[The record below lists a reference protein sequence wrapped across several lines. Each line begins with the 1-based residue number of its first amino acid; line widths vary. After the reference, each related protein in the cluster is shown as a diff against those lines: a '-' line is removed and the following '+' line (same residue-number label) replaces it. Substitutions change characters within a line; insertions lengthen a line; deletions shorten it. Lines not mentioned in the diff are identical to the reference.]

1 MIICL
6 DVGNTHIFGGVF
18 EGSKD
23 ILTFRIDTHSGITS
37 DQFGVFLKNVLRENN
52 VDPKGVENISIGS
65 VVPSIDY
72 SLRAACIKY
81 FKITPFFLKAGVKT
95 GLMIKYNNPTEVG
108 ADRIANAIAAI
119 EQFPGKDIIIAD
131 FGTAT
136 VFCAV
141 TGNKDYLG
149 GAILPGMRL
158 SMEALNKNTAKLFP
172 VEIIRP
178 ESIVGRSTIESI
190 QSGLYY
196 SQIGAMREFVT
207 RAIERQILSSK
218 PILIGTG
225 GFAHLFEKEDLF
237 DKIIPDLALQGLRL
251 ALEKNTQ

>member
-18 EGSKD
+18 EGSKV
-23 ILTFRIDTHSGITS
+23 ILTFRIPTHSGITS
-37 DQFGVFLKNVLRENN
+37 DQFGIFMKNVLREND
-52 VDPKGVENISIGS
+52 VDPTKVDNISIGS

-72 SLRAACIKY
+72 SLRSACIKY

-95 GLMIKYNNPTEVG
+95 GLKIRYLNPVEVG
-108 ADRIANAIAAI
+108 ADRIANAIAAV
-119 EQFPGKDIIIAD
+119 EQFPDNDIIIAD

-141 TGNKDYLG
+141 TAAKEYLG

-158 SMEALNKNTAKLFP
+158 SMEALNKNTAKLSP

-178 ESIVGRSTIESI
+178 EVVIGRSTMESI

-196 SQIGAMREFVT
+196 SQMGAMREFISRVKET
-207 RAIERQILSSK
+207 QFLNST
-218 PILIGTG
+218 PIIIGTG

-237 DKIIPDLALQGLRL
+237 NAIISDLALQGLRL
-251 ALEKNTQ
+251 ALEKNA

>member
-18 EGSKD
+18 NNNKY

-52 VDPKGVENISIGS
+52 VDPDNVQNISIGS

-72 SLRAACIKY
+72 SLRSACIKY
-81 FKITPFFLKAGVKT
+81 FHITPFFLKAGVKT
-95 GLMIKYNNPTEVG
+95 GLMIKYYNPSEVG
-108 ADRIANAIAAI
+108 ADRIANAIAAV
-119 EQFPGKDIIIAD
+119 EQFPDQDIIIAD

-141 TGNKDYLG
+141 TANKEYLG

-158 SMEALNKNTAKLFP
+158 SMEALNKGTAKLFP

-178 ESIVGRSTIESI
+178 NNTVGKSTTESI
-190 QSGLYY
+190 QSGLYL
-196 SQIGAMREFVT
+196 SQIGAMREFLF
-207 RAIERQILSSK
+207 RCKENHYFHSDPLIL
-218 PILIGTG
+218 GTG
-225 GFAHLFEKEDLF
+225 GFSHLFDQENLF
-237 DKIIPDLALQGLRL
+237 HAIMPNLALHGLLL
-251 ALEKNTQ
+251 ALEKNSL

>member
-18 EGSKD
+18 EGPKD

-37 DQFGVFLKNVLRENN
+37 DQFGIFLKNVLRENN
-52 VDPKGVENISIGS
+52 VDPSKVQNISIGS

-72 SLRAACIKY
+72 SLRSACIKY

-95 GLMIKYNNPTEVG
+95 GLMIKYLNPTEVG
-108 ADRIANAIAAI
+108 ADRIANAIAAV

-141 TGNKDYLG
+141 TANKEYLG

-172 VEIIRP
+172 VEIVRP
-178 ESIVGRSTIESI
+178 NAVIGRTTSESI
-190 QSGLYY
+190 QSGLYF
-196 SQIGAMREFVT
+196 SQIGAMREFLI
-207 RAIERQILSSK
+207 RSK
-218 PILIGTG
+218 ETHSFTSTPITLGTG

-237 DKIIPDLALQGLRL
+237 HSIIPDLALHGLRL

>member
-18 EGSKD
+18 ENNKY

-52 VDPKGVENISIGS
+52 IDPDKTQNISIGS

-72 SLRAACIKY
+72 SLRSACIKY
-81 FKITPFFLKAGVKT
+81 FDINPFFLKAGVRT
-95 GLMIKYNNPTEVG
+95 GLMIKYYNPSEVG
-108 ADRIANAIAAI
+108 ADRIANAIAAV
-119 EQFPGKDIIIAD
+119 EQFPDKDIIIAD

-141 TGNKDYLG
+141 TATKEYLG

-158 SMEALNKNTAKLFP
+158 SMEALHKNTAKLSA
-172 VEIIRP
+172 VEILRP
-178 ESIVGRSTIESI
+178 NHPIGKSTTESI
-190 QSGLYY
+190 QSGIYLN
-196 SQIGAMREFVT
+196 QIGAMREFLF
-207 RAIERQILSSK
+207 RCKENNYFSENPLI
-218 PILIGTG
+218 IGTG
-225 GFAHLFEKEDLF
+225 GFSHLFEEEKLF
-237 DKIIPDLALQGLRL
+237 HAIIPNLALHGLRL
-251 ALEKNTQ
+251 ALEKNTI

>member
-23 ILTFRIDTHSGITS
+23 LLTFRIDTHSGITS
-37 DQFGVFLKNVLRENN
+37 DQFGIFLKNVLRENG
-52 VDPKGVENISIGS
+52 VDPNKVQNVSIGS

-72 SLRAACIKY
+72 SLRSACIKY

-95 GLMIKYNNPTEVG
+95 GLKIKYHNPMEVG
-108 ADRIANAIAAI
+108 ADRIANAIAAV
-119 EQFPGKDIIIAD
+119 EQFPDKDIIIAD

-141 TGNKDYLG
+141 TATKEYLG

-158 SMEALNKNTAKLFP
+158 SMEALNKNTAKLSP

-178 ESIVGRSTIESI
+178 DVVIGRSTAESI
-190 QSGLYY
+190 QSGLYF
-196 SQIGAMREFVT
+196 SQIGAMREFVSRT
-207 RAIERQILSSK
+207 RETHFANPSSLIK
-218 PILIGTG
+218 IGTG

-237 DKIIPDLALQGLRL
+237 SKIIPDLALQGLRL
-251 ALEKNTQ
+251 ALERNT

>member
-18 EGSKD
+18 EGSED
-23 ILTFRIDTHSGITS
+23 LLTFRIDTHSGITS
-37 DQFGVFLKNVLRENN
+37 DQFGIFLKNVLRENSI
-52 VDPKGVENISIGS
+52 DPDKVENISIGS

-72 SLRAACIKY
+72 SLRSACIKY

-95 GLMIKYNNPTEVG
+95 GLKIKYHNPMEVG
-108 ADRIANAIAAI
+108 ADRIANAIAAV
-119 EQFPGKDIIIAD
+119 EQFPDKDIIIAD

-141 TGNKDYLG
+141 TATRDYLG

-158 SMEALNKNTAKLFP
+158 SMETLNKNTAKLSP

-178 ESIVGRSTIESI
+178 EVVIGRSTAESI
-190 QSGLYY
+190 QSGLYF
-196 SQIGAMREFVT
+196 SQIGAVREFISRVKGMHFSNS
-207 RAIERQILSSK
+207 APVI
-218 PILIGTG
+218 IGTG
-225 GFAHLFEKEDLF
+225 GFAHLFESEDLF
-237 DKIIPDLALQGLRL
+237 SMIIPDLALQGLRL
-251 ALEKNTQ
+251 ALERNV